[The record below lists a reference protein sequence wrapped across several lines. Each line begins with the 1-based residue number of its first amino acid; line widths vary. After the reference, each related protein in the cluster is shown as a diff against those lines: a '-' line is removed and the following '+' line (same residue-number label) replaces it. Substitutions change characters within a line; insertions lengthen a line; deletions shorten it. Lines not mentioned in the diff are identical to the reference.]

1 MTMNANDLT
10 KQFNR
15 DVDAFWASY
24 ALFTART
31 DCLGARGKLL
41 DTVDEVLLTRD
52 AMVGADIPAKIWDD
66 ITRDIADIGTCLNK
80 NGIAINGQPTQT
92 STGRM
97 TYRII
102 AKPRFDA

>member
-1 MTMNANDLT
+1 MRASNLT

-15 DVDAFWASY
+15 AVDAFWAS
-24 ALFTART
+24 AVSLSVNK
-31 DCLGARGKLL
+31 DCMGLRAKLL
-41 DTVDEVLLTRD
+41 DAVDSVLFARD
-52 AMVGADIPAKIWDD
+52 AMVGADIPGKVWDD
-66 ITRDIADIGTCLNK
+66 VTRDIADMGECLNK
-80 NGIAINGQPTQT
+80 NGFVINGVPVQT

>member
-1 MTMNANDLT
+1 MQASDLT

-15 DVDAFWASY
+15 AVDAFWAASVLL
-24 ALFTART
+24 ATHK
-31 DCLGARGKLL
+31 DCMGARAKLL
-41 DTVDEVLLTRD
+41 DAVDGVLFARD
-52 AMVGADIPAKIWDD
+52 AMVGADIHGKTWDAV
-66 ITRDIADIGTCLNK
+66 TQDIADMSECLNK
-80 NGIAINGQPTQT
+80 NGIAINGAPVQT

>member
-1 MTMNANDLT
+1 MQSHDLT

-15 DVDAFWASY
+15 AVDAFWSTYASF
-24 ALFTART
+24 AARM
-31 DCLGARGKLL
+31 DCLAARGKLM
-41 DTVDEVLLTRD
+41 DAADGVLIARD
-52 AMVGADIPAKIWDD
+52 DLQGVDIPDKVRDD
-66 ITRDIADIGTCLNK
+66 MTREIADMGECLSK
-80 NGIAINGQPTQT
+80 NGIALNSKPVQT